1 MNLNLVILIGLAVFV
16 LMAVILVIVGFRSPE
31 ANDPLRSRLAEF
43 GSREK
48 PVTLQEIE
56 MSQPFSQRVL
66 LPIIRQVGQLASRFT
81 PEAALQDVQHKL
93 DLAGNPGN
101 IGPREFTAAQIVA
114 AVVIAGL
121 LLLVFTVAPVAE
133 GEVRPWGR
141 NLALTALFF
150 GLGYYFPRLWLSSKI
165 SRRQDEVTKA
175 LPDCLDLLTICV
187 EAGLGFDAAMGK
199 VNEKWDNELA
209 AAFGRVLQE
218 VRLGKLRREA
228 LRSMASRMDVSDVTS
243 FVAAVLQAEQLG
255 VSMGKILR
263 IQSDQMRVR
272 RRQRAEQK
280 AHQAPI
286 KMLFPMALFI
296 FPTIWL
302 VLLGP
307 AVLLLR
313 NSALSGILGG

>member
-1 MNLNLVILIGLAVFV
+1 MNVALIIGLGVVLLIAVV
-16 LMAVILVIVGFRSPE
+16 LVVVGLRSPE
-31 ANDPLRSRLAEF
+31 ARDPLQSRLAEF
-43 GSREK
+43 GSRDK

-56 MSQPFSQRVL
+56 MSQPFSERVL
-66 LPIIRQVGQLASRFT
+66 MPIVRQVGQMASRFT
-81 PEAALQDVQHKL
+81 PQATLESTQHKL

-101 IGPREFTAAQIVA
+101 IGPTEFMAIRIAA
-114 AVVIAGL
+114 AVGIGGL
-121 LLLVFTVAPVAE
+121 LLLAFMLAPE
-133 GEVRPWGR
+133 KNWPR
-141 NLALTALFF
+141 NLGLAALFT
-150 GLGYYFPRLWLSSKI
+150 GLGYFFPRLWLSSKI
-165 SRRQDEVTKA
+165 SRRQGEITKA

-199 VNEKWDNELA
+199 INEKWDNELA
-209 AAFGRVLQE
+209 IGFGRVLQE

-228 LRSMASRMDVSDVTS
+228 LRDMSSRMDVSDVTS

-263 IQSDQMRVR
+263 IQSDQMRIR

-302 VLLGP
+302 VLMGP
-307 AVLLLR
+307 AALLLR

>member
-1 MNLNLVILIGLAVFV
+1 MTVPLIIGLGVVLLIAVV
-16 LMAVILVIVGFRSPE
+16 LVVVGLRSPE
-31 ANDPLRSRLAEF
+31 ARDPLQSRLAEF
-43 GSREK
+43 GSRDK

-56 MSQPFSQRVL
+56 MSQPFSERVL
-66 LPIIRQVGQLASRFT
+66 MPIVRQVGQMAARFT
-81 PEAALQDVQHKL
+81 PQATLESTQHTL

-101 IGPREFTAAQIVA
+101 IGPTEFTAIRIGA
-114 AVVIAGL
+114 AVGIGGL
-121 LLLVFTVAPVAE
+121 LLLAFMLAPE
-133 GEVRPWGR
+133 KNWPR
-141 NLALTALFF
+141 NLGLAAMFT
-150 GLGYYFPRLWLSSKI
+150 GLGYFFPQLWLGSKI
-165 SRRQDEVTKA
+165 SRRQDEILKA

-199 VNEKWDNELA
+199 INEKWDNELA
-209 AAFGRVLQE
+209 IGFGRVLQE

-228 LRSMASRMDVSDVTS
+228 LRDMSSRMDVSDVTS

-263 IQSDQMRVR
+263 IQSEQMRVR

-302 VLLGP
+302 VLMGP

>member
-1 MNLNLVILIGLAVFV
+1 MTVPLIIGLGVVLLIAVV
-16 LMAVILVIVGFRSPE
+16 LVVVGLRSPE
-31 ANDPLRSRLAEF
+31 ARDPLRSRLAEF
-43 GSREK
+43 GSRDK

-56 MSQPFSQRVL
+56 MSQPFSERVL
-66 LPIIRQVGQLASRFT
+66 MPIVRQVGQMASRFT
-81 PEAALQDVQHKL
+81 PQATLESTQHKL

-101 IGPREFTAAQIVA
+101 IGPTEFTAIRIGA
-114 AVVIAGL
+114 AVGIGGL
-121 LLLVFTVAPVAE
+121 LLLAFMLAPE
-133 GEVRPWGR
+133 KNWPR
-141 NLALTALFF
+141 NLGLAAMFT
-150 GLGYYFPRLWLSSKI
+150 GLGYFFPQLWLGSKI
-165 SRRQDEVTKA
+165 SRRQDEILKA

-199 VNEKWDNELA
+199 INEKWDNELA
-209 AAFGRVLQE
+209 IGFGRVLQE

-228 LRSMASRMDVSDVTS
+228 LRDMSSRMDVSDVTS

-263 IQSDQMRVR
+263 IQSEQMRVR

-302 VLLGP
+302 VLMGP

>member
-1 MNLNLVILIGLAVFV
+1 MLGLILIGGIIAIILFALLLVF
-16 LMAVILVIVGFRSPE
+16 VGFRSPQ
-31 ANDPLRSRLAEF
+31 AADPLQSRLAEF

-48 PVTLQEIE
+48 PVTLEEIE
-56 MSQPFSQRVL
+56 MSQPFHERVIM
-66 LPIIRQVGQLASRFT
+66 PIVRQLGQLASRFT
-81 PEAALQDVQHKL
+81 PEAALQSTQHQL

-101 IGPREFTAAQIVA
+101 IGPREFMVIRIVA
-114 AVVIAGL
+114 SVVITVL
-121 LLLVFTVAPVAE
+121 MFIVFMVSPEKNWA
-133 GEVRPWGR
+133 R
-141 NLALTALFF
+141 NLPLTVGFAA
-150 GLGYYFPRLWLSSKI
+150 LGYYFPQLWLKSRA
-165 SRRQDEVTKA
+165 SRRQDEAQKS

-199 VNEKWDNELA
+199 VSEKWDDELSM
-209 AAFGRVLQE
+209 AFGRVLQE
-218 VRLGKLRREA
+218 VRLGKTRREA
-228 LRSMASRMDVSDVTS
+228 LRDMAVRFEVSDISS

-272 RRQRAEQK
+272 RRQRAEYK

-296 FPTIWL
+296 FPTIWI

-307 AVLLLR
+307 AGLLLR
-313 NSALSGILGG
+313 KSAMAGILGG

>member
-1 MNLNLVILIGLAVFV
+1 MNVALIIGLGVVLLIAVV
-16 LMAVILVIVGFRSPE
+16 LVVVGLRSPE
-31 ANDPLRSRLAEF
+31 ARDPLQSRLAEF
-43 GSREK
+43 GSRDK

-56 MSQPFSQRVL
+56 MSQPFSERVL
-66 LPIIRQVGQLASRFT
+66 MPIVRQVGQMASRFT
-81 PEAALQDVQHKL
+81 PQASLESTQHKL

-101 IGPREFTAAQIVA
+101 IGPTEFTAIRIGA
-114 AVVIAGL
+114 AVGIGGL
-121 LLLVFTVAPVAE
+121 LLLAFMLAPE
-133 GEVRPWGR
+133 KNWPR
-141 NLALTALFF
+141 NLGLAAMFT
-150 GLGYYFPRLWLSSKI
+150 GLGYFFPQLWLSSKI
-165 SRRQDEVTKA
+165 SRRQDEILKA

-187 EAGLGFDAAMGK
+187 EAGLGFDASMGK
-199 VNEKWDNELA
+199 INEKWDNELA
-209 AAFGRVLQE
+209 IGFGRVLQE

-228 LRSMASRMDVSDVTS
+228 LRDMSSRMDVSDVTS

-263 IQSDQMRVR
+263 IQSDQMRIR

-302 VLLGP
+302 VLMGP
-307 AVLLLR
+307 AALLLR

>member
-1 MNLNLVILIGLAVFV
+1 MNIALIIGLGVVFLIAVV
-16 LMAVILVIVGFRSPE
+16 LVVVGLRSPE
-31 ANDPLRSRLAEF
+31 ARDPLQSRLAEF
-43 GSREK
+43 GSRDK

-56 MSQPFSQRVL
+56 MSQPFSERVL
-66 LPIIRQVGQLASRFT
+66 MPIVRQVGQMASRFT
-81 PEAALQDVQHKL
+81 PQATLESTQHKL

-101 IGPREFTAAQIVA
+101 IGPTEFTAIRIAA
-114 AVVIAGL
+114 AVGIGGL
-121 LLLVFTVAPVAE
+121 LLLAFMLAPE
-133 GEVRPWGR
+133 KNWPR
-141 NLALTALFF
+141 NLGLAALFT
-150 GLGYYFPRLWLSSKI
+150 GLGYFFPRLWLSSKI
-165 SRRQDEVTKA
+165 SRRQNEITKS

-199 VNEKWDNELA
+199 INEKWDNELA
-209 AAFGRVLQE
+209 IGFGRVLQE

-228 LRSMASRMDVSDVTS
+228 LRDMSSRMDVSDVTS

-263 IQSDQMRVR
+263 IQSDQMRIR

-302 VLLGP
+302 VLMGP
-307 AVLLLR
+307 AALLLR

>member
-1 MNLNLVILIGLAVFV
+1 MTPLIVLGGLVGLIVFALV
-16 LMAVILVIVGFRSPE
+16 LVLVGFRSPQ
-31 ANDPLRSRLAEF
+31 AADPLQSRLAEF

-56 MSQPFSQRVL
+56 MSQSFTERII
-66 LPIIRQVGQLASRFT
+66 LPIIRRLGELSSRFT
-81 PEAALQDVQHKL
+81 PEAALQSSQRLL

-101 IGPREFTAAQIVA
+101 LGPRELMVIRIGA
-114 AVVIAGL
+114 AVALSVGMFF
-121 LLLVFTVAPVAE
+121 VFAISPE
-133 GEVRPWGR
+133 PNWPRDIGI
-141 NLALTALFF
+141 TAMITAV
-150 GLGYYFPRLWLSSKI
+150 GYYFPELWLRSRAG
-165 SRRQDEVTKA
+165 RRQDECIKS

-199 VNEKWDNELA
+199 LSEKWDDELSN
-209 AAFGRVLQE
+209 AFGRVLQE
-218 VRLGKLRREA
+218 IRLGKTRREA
-228 LRSMASRMDVSDVTS
+228 LRDMALRFEVSDLTS
-243 FVAAVLQAEQLG
+243 FVAAILQAEQLG

-272 RRQRAEQK
+272 RRQRAEYK

-296 FPTIWL
+296 FPTIWI

-307 AVLLLR
+307 AGLLLR
-313 NSALSGILGG
+313 NSALSGILF

>member
-1 MNLNLVILIGLAVFV
+1 MNLFFIVGLGAMLLV
-16 LMAVILVIVGFRSPE
+16 AVILVIVGFRSPE
-31 ANDPLRSRLAEF
+31 ARDPLQSRLAEF
-43 GSREK
+43 GSRDM

-56 MSQPFSQRVL
+56 LAQPLSERVL
-66 LPIIRQVGQLASRFT
+66 MPIVRQVGQLSSRFT
-81 PEAALQDVQHKL
+81 PQATLESTQHRL

-101 IGPREFTAAQIVA
+101 IGPTEFMAIRIAAAIGIGGLLFLAFVFAPEKNWPRNIALTIGFTA
-114 AVVIAGL
+114 
-121 LLLVFTVAPVAE
+121 
-133 GEVRPWGR
+133 
-141 NLALTALFF
+141 
-150 GLGYYFPRLWLSSKI
+150 LGYFFPEIWLSSKI
-165 SRRQDEVTKA
+165 GRRQDEILKS
-175 LPDCLDLLTICV
+175 LPDALDLLTICV

-199 VNEKWDNELA
+199 VNEKWDNELSIG
-209 AAFGRVLQE
+209 FGRVLQE

-228 LRSMASRMDVSDVTS
+228 LRDMAFRMEVSDVTS
-243 FVAAVLQAEQLG
+243 FIAAVLQAEQLG

-263 IQSDQMRVR
+263 IQSDQMRIR

-307 AVLLLR
+307 AGLLLR

>member
-1 MNLNLVILIGLAVFV
+1 MNLVFIIGLAVFLLFAVV
-16 LMAVILVIVGFRSPE
+16 LVVVGFRSPE
-31 ANDPLRSRLAEF
+31 AKDPLHSRLAEF
-43 GSREK
+43 GTREK

-56 MSQPFSQRVL
+56 MSQPLSERVI
-66 LPIIRQVGQLASRFT
+66 LPIIRRVGQLATRFT

-101 IGPREFTAAQIVA
+101 IGPKEFLAIQIAAA
-114 AVVIAGL
+114 FVIAGL
-121 LLLVFTVAPVAE
+121 LFLVFTVAPVPE
-133 GEVRPWGR
+133 GESRPWAK
-141 NLALTALFF
+141 NLGLTVLFF

-165 SRRQDEVTKA
+165 SRRQDEIIKA

-199 VNEKWDNELA
+199 INEKWDNELA
-209 AAFGRVLQE
+209 AGFGRVLQE

-228 LRSMASRMDVSDVTS
+228 LRAMSTRMDVSDVTS

-263 IQSDQMRVR
+263 IQSDQMRIR

-286 KMLFPMALFI
+286 KMLFPMVLFI

>member
-1 MNLNLVILIGLAVFV
+1 MPPIFFIIFAVVVIFAVV
-16 LMAVILVIVGFRSPE
+16 LVIVGMRSPE
-31 ANDPLRSRLAEF
+31 AQDPLHSRLAEF
-43 GSREK
+43 GSRDT

-56 MSQPFSQRVL
+56 MSQPFRERVI
-66 LPIIRQVGQLASRFT
+66 LPIIRQIGQLASRFT
-81 PEAALQDVQHKL
+81 PEAALQEVQHKL

-101 IGPREFTAAQIVA
+101 LGPREFIAIQIGAAIV
-114 AVVIAGL
+114 IGGL
-121 LLLVFTVAPVAE
+121 LFLVFTIAPVPE
-133 GEVRPWGR
+133 GQARPWGR
-141 NLALTALFF
+141 NLGLTALFF
-150 GLGYYFPRLWLSSKI
+150 GLGYYFPQLWLSSKI
-165 SRRQDEVTKA
+165 SRRKDEIIKA

-209 AAFGRVLQE
+209 IAFGRVLQE

-228 LRSMASRMDVSDVTS
+228 LRNMASRMDVSDVTS

-286 KMLFPMALFI
+286 KMLFPMAIFI

-307 AVLLLR
+307 AVLLLK
-313 NSALSGILGG
+313 NSALAGILGG

>member
-1 MNLNLVILIGLAVFV
+1 V
-16 LMAVILVIVGFRSPE
+16 AVIVFIIAIALVVVGLRSPQ
-31 ANDPLRSRLAEF
+31 AGDPLQQRLAAF
-43 GSREK
+43 GSRET

-56 MSQPFSQRVL
+56 MSQPFSERIV
-66 LPIIRQVGQLASRFT
+66 LPIIRGLGQFASRFT
-81 PEAALQDVQHKL
+81 PEATLESTQHKL

-101 IGPREFTAAQIVA
+101 IGPREFLVIRIGVSVFLGLFIFVA
-114 AVVIAGL
+114 F
-121 LLLVFTVAPVAE
+121 VFQPE
-133 GEVRPWGR
+133 QNWPR
-141 NLALTALFF
+141 NLGLTLGGFV
-150 GLGYYFPRLWLSSKI
+150 LGYFLPELWLRSKI
-165 SRRQDEVTKA
+165 SRRQDEVVKS

-187 EAGLGFDAAMGK
+187 EAGLGFDAAMSK
-199 VNEKWDNELA
+199 VSEKWDNELA
-209 AAFGRVLQE
+209 NAFGRALQE
-218 VRLGKLRREA
+218 IRLGKTRREA
-228 LRSMASRMDVSDVTS
+228 LRSMSERLEVGDVTS

-307 AVLLLR
+307 AFFLLM
-313 NSALSGILGG
+313 NSALADVF